1 MLKELFYYNANGMW
15 LIVQSM
21 AGKCSVS
28 DFPVCPLLKKHN
40 LEHPGSITCYC
51 CLAFSPSHS
60 PKNQKDLYSLCLCG
74 KQVWS
79 PSLWKRAKKL
89 PGLLQ
94 LHCGNPKTSIL
105 LHPLCGTACRDRLRR
120 IFGYIFILC
129 SLVGVPLESPICS
142 CLDWSDSV
150 FLKL

>member
-15 LIVQSM
+15 LIIQSM

-94 LHCGNPKTSIL
+94 LHCGNPKTSISFIL
-105 LHPLCGTACRDRLRR
+105 FVARHAETGWGEFLVIFLSCAALWESHWNLQSAVVWIDQTAC
-120 IFGYIFILC
+120 
-129 SLVGVPLESPICS
+129 S
-142 CLDWSDSV
+142 
-150 FLKL
+150 